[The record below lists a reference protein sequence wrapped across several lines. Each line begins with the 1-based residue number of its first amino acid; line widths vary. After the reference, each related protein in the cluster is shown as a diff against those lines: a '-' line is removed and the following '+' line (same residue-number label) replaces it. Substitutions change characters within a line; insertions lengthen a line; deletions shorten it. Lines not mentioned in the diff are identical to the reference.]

1 MAAESVSSAVCTHS
15 KDSVHCQGRKIFLN
29 YGRFVS
35 CVLVQHPVWSYLLI
49 ENVVLEME
57 FWLSV
62 AAERCK
68 IWNFEMISKSKYL
81 FLLKSTR
88 TWKERYCSGLYIS
101 AQVRETPGSFL
112 SEQNSNS
119 LQQPSCY
126 FQLSS
131 VSAVLSWHL
140 CKEDVMSYSYSWLVN
155 AT

>member
-1 MAAESVSSAVCTHS
+1 
-15 KDSVHCQGRKIFLN
+15 
-29 YGRFVS
+29 
-35 CVLVQHPVWSYLLI
+35 
-49 ENVVLEME
+49 ME

-62 AAERCK
+62 AADVKYGTLKWYLKANTFFIEKHKNMEGK
-68 IWNFEMISKSKYL
+68 I
-81 FLLKSTR
+81 LL
-88 TWKERYCSGLYIS
+88 GLYIS
-101 AQVRETPGSFL
+101 AQVQETPGSFL

>member
-1 MAAESVSSAVCTHS
+1 
-15 KDSVHCQGRKIFLN
+15 
-29 YGRFVS
+29 
-35 CVLVQHPVWSYLLI
+35 
-49 ENVVLEME
+49 
-57 FWLSV
+57 
-62 AAERCK
+62 
-68 IWNFEMISKSKYL
+68 MISKSKYL

-101 AQVRETPGSFL
+101 AQVQETPGSFL

>member
-57 FWLSV
+57 FWFSV

-81 FLLKSTR
+81 FYWKAQEHGRKDTVQGCTSLLKFGKHRGAFEVNKIPTLYNSHPVTFSCLQSLL
-88 TWKERYCSGLYIS
+88 CSAGIC
-101 AQVRETPGSFL
+101 VKRM
-112 SEQNSNS
+112 
-119 LQQPSCY
+119 SCHIVI
-126 FQLSS
+126 LG
-131 VSAVLSWHL
+131 
-140 CKEDVMSYSYSWLVN
+140 
-155 AT
+155 